1 MGAIVILFT
10 VGTRRLMKGA
20 GENAGKRLLRIKA
33 VFQANIIN
41 PLIGIAQIARRQPQ
55 FTFADIAPQTL
66 PFVLQKSR
74 CRCHFE

>member
-1 MGAIVILFT
+1 VGAIVILFA

-20 GENAGKRLLRIKA
+20 GENAGKRLLNQSRISG
-33 VFQANIIN
+33 NIVN

-66 PFVLQKSR
+66 PLYCKKSR